1 MFLYTFYKRHILLL
15 RFIAFFFMGL
25 VVAFVIALQ
34 QVNLESLRGNILSV
48 LRETTN
54 MPIEI
59 DGKIAWNFSLRPKIE
74 LNDVRIPNAT
84 WAKNKDMFYA
94 KKINVRMD
102 LFSLFSSHP
111 VIRSITVYDAKVV
124 IEKNAAGQNSIVF
137 NEVKKVE
144 KEPDTDVKDS
154 DKKEVAMYPVE
165 QLPFGGL
172 DVENLYV
179 DIFGDKYE
187 LASFG
192 ISNYMRHE
200 NREYSGW
207 VKPYDRNF
215 PFVIQC
221 FEYNP
226 ERKIYPVRV
235 AFATGG
241 EALIADIALEGTSK
255 MPIDFVVRGEIPNI
269 EKSGQWFNINMMQLP
284 KIKLNIAGGI
294 DRKKVSFRKSSVS
307 IDGTSLSFS
316 GSYDWSKSIPVIKA
330 KITSDGINIYK
341 SFPEW
346 FGVGKEWVHPKRELN
361 IFHDMPLF
369 GQFLYDVN
377 ADIELDWKHFV
388 VYRSLDL
395 SNMKAKVI
403 IKNHNISAD
412 ASLTIG
418 SGDVKALVVGDIDAN
433 GVYNLQAAATGEHV
447 SVGEILKQVHVDN
460 VISGLPVNLDLFVKA
475 HGADM
480 SKIMKTI
487 TGPVMVYSVDR
498 GFAHADLVEYIY
510 GGDFL
515 TSLRQ
520 NVEDI
525 FTGKKR
531 DMIVIDSAIANVK
544 LRNGLIETQNGVA
557 VETHVVNIRLA
568 GNLDLG
574 KETIQMSLASVP
586 VRGLKL
592 SLSGN
597 LVNAMQITGNLAE
610 PDFEINGAAVA
621 GKVGSAVGIGLLLSP
636 LTGGLSIAGGLVAG
650 LLAGDLIESWLA
662 DDKPY
667 KTAKNKGAPK
677 KKGDPEWM
685 DKTIK
690 KLVQD
695 FFETKGEK

>member
-1 MFLYTFYKRHILLL
+1 MFLYTFYKRHVLLL

-25 VVAFVIALQ
+25 IVAFIIALR

-59 DGKIAWNFSLRPKIE
+59 DGKMAWNFSLRPQIE
-74 LNDVRIPNAT
+74 FNDVRIPNAD
-84 WAKNKDMFYA
+84 WAKNKDMFFA
-94 KKINVRMD
+94 KKINVRLD
-102 LFSLFSSHP
+102 LFSMFSSHP
-111 VIRSITVYDAKVV
+111 VIRNITVYDAKIV
-124 IEKNAAGQNSIVF
+124 IEKNAKGQNSVVF
-137 NEVKKVE
+137 NETKKSEQEPVE
-144 KEPDTDVKDS
+144 ENTENKETKI
-154 DKKEVAMYPVE
+154 YPVE

-192 ISNYMRHE
+192 ISNYMRHG

-215 PFVIQC
+215 PFVIQ
-221 FEYNP
+221 FSEYNS
-226 ERKIYPVRV
+226 ERKIYPVRI

-241 EALIADIALEGTSK
+241 EALIADVALEGTSK

-269 EKSGQWFNINMMQLP
+269 EKSGQWFNINMMSLP
-284 KIKLNIAGGI
+284 KIKLNVAGGI
-294 DRKKVSFRKSSVS
+294 DRKKITFRKSSIS
-307 IDGTSLSFS
+307 IKGTGLNFS
-316 GSYDWSKSIPVIKA
+316 GSYDWSKHTPVLKA
-330 KITSDGINIYK
+330 KITSDGIDIYK

-346 FGVGKEWVHPKRELN
+346 FGAGKEWVHPKRELN

-369 GQFLYDVN
+369 GQFLYDIN
-377 ADIELDWKHFV
+377 ADIEIDWKHFV

-395 SNMKAKVI
+395 SNMKVKLD
-403 IKNHNISAD
+403 IKNHEIFAD

-418 SGDVKALVVGDIDAN
+418 DGDIKALIIGDIDSN

-447 SVGEILKQVHVDN
+447 SVGEILKQVYVDN
-460 VISGLPVNLDLFVKA
+460 VISGLPLNMDLYVRA
-475 HGADM
+475 HGADL
-480 SKIMKTI
+480 SGIMKTM

-498 GFAHADLVEYIY
+498 GFAHSDLVEYMY

-515 TSLRQ
+515 TTLRH

-531 DMIVIDSAIANVK
+531 DMIVIDKAIANVK

-574 KETIQMSLASVP
+574 KEKIQMSLASVP

-597 LVNAMQITGNLAE
+597 IVNAMQITGNLAE
-610 PDFEINGAAVA
+610 PDFKISGAAVA

-662 DDKPY
+662 DDNPY
-667 KTAKNKGAPK
+667 KTAKSKGAQK
-677 KKGDPEWM
+677 KRDDPDWM
-685 DKTIK
+685 DKPVHN
-690 KLVQD
+690 LVEE
-695 FFETKGEK
+695 FFETKGVK